1 MLSLLNTTFTNAVR
15 KGFSLVSSLLNKLKQ
30 RVAADGGTFENE
42 ACTKAILND
51 LNNKELLS
59 KATLLTTATAYNF
72 RKIYSI
78 KPSGLG
84 DELVTN
90 GDFATNLSGW
100 ALQNVD
106 ASNTITWEPGGA
118 RVISVGVNISLR
130 QLGIL
135 EVGETYKL
143 TCDLAITTGRL
154 ALDSSTAGSTIQMVE
169 GFNEITFTASSTN
182 LIVKRFTGNDNC
194 LIDNISV
201 KEVGAGDFE
210 FNRGSLGTRVNSAG
224 YIDSTLANAQ
234 PRIDY
239 LNGCG
244 SILLEPAR
252 TNVQTRSEEFDNS
265 VWSKNRSSITPN
277 QITSPSGL
285 LNADEFVGVS
295 GSTSYIYDGISV
307 ASGSVYTIS
316 VFAKYID
323 ISEFKIVNF
332 QQNGEATF
340 NTQYGLV
347 VANSGTYTEPKI
359 ENYGNGWYRCSAK
372 FTATATGSVNY
383 GFFLNNAIG
392 KSVGIWGAQV
402 ELGSYPTSYI
412 PTTTA
417 AVTRNAETAFNSGNA
432 AIFNNTK
439 GVLMAEISALN
450 NDGLKRSISINDG
463 SSFNRFILRFGV
475 NDNTIEVVSASNNSA
490 LLLSSVTV
498 PSTLT
503 SNKVAIKWDSN
514 NYVFYVNG
522 IIETTKNDLIIPLV
536 LNNLDF
542 NDGNVGLNP
551 FYGNTKQVQYY
562 DSVLTDS
569 ELEAL
574 TSWASF
580 LDMAQGQSY
589 TIE

>member
-30 RVAADGGTFENE
+30 RVAAEGGTFENE

-51 LNNKELLS
+51 LNNNDLLS
-59 KATLLTTATAYNF
+59 KTTILTTATAYNF

-78 KPSGLG
+78 KPESSS
-84 DELVTN
+84 ELVTN

-100 ALQNVD
+100 TLQNVD
-106 ASNTITWEPGGA
+106 ASNTITWESNGA

-130 QLGIL
+130 QLNIL
-135 EVGETYKL
+135 TVGKTYKL
-143 TCDLAITTGRL
+143 TCDLAITNGRL
-154 ALDSSTAGSTIQMVE
+154 ALDGSTAGSTIQMVE

-182 LIVKRFTGNDNC
+182 FIVKRYTGNDNC

-244 SILLEPAR
+244 SFLLEPQR
-252 TNVQTRSEEFDNS
+252 TNIQIRSEEFSNS
-265 VWSKNRSSITPN
+265 SWQKNRSSITPN
-277 QITSPSGL
+277 DATSPSGL
-285 LNADEFVGVS
+285 LNADKFVGVS
-295 GSTSYIYDGISV
+295 GTTSYMYDGISV
-307 ASGSVYTIS
+307 TSGDVYTIS

-323 ISEFKIVNF
+323 ITEFKIVNF

-340 NTQYGLV
+340 NIQDGFV
-347 VANSGTYTEPKI
+347 VANSGTYTAPKI
-359 ENYGNGWYRCSAK
+359 ENYGNGWYRCSVK
-372 FTATATGSVNY
+372 FTANATGFFNY
-383 GFFLNNAIG
+383 GFFLSNAIG
-392 KSVGIWGAQV
+392 KSIHIWGAQF

-417 AVTRNAETAFNSGNA
+417 IVTRNAETAFNSGNA
-432 AIFNNTK
+432 AIFNDSE
-439 GVLMAEISALN
+439 GVLMVEMSDFN
-450 NDGLKRSISINDG
+450 NDSFRQLTISSGSSGNAISIMNTTTENQVVCFVNNGGVTQASISTILN
-463 SSFNRFILRFGV
+463 STHEFNKI
-475 NDNTIEVVSASNNSA
+475 
-490 LLLSSVTV
+490 
-498 PSTLT
+498 
-503 SNKVAIKWDSN
+503 AIKYKLNDFSV
-514 NYVFYVNG
+514 YING
-522 IIETTKNDLIIPLV
+522 FEIGVDTNGTLPTG
-536 LNNLDF
+536 LNTLNFDTGSGS
-542 NDGNVGLNP
+542 GNV
-551 FYGNTKQVQYY
+551 YGKIKQVQYY
-562 DSVLTDS
+562 DSALTDS

-574 TSWASF
+574 TSWSSF
-580 LDMAQGQSY
+580 LSLAQGQSY

>member
-51 LNNKELLS
+51 LNNNDLLS
-59 KATLLTTATAYNF
+59 KTTILTTATAYNF

-78 KPSGLG
+78 KPELSS
-84 DELVTN
+84 ELVTN

-100 ALQNVD
+100 TLQNVD
-106 ASNTITWEPGGA
+106 ASNTITWEPDGA
-118 RVISVGVNISLR
+118 RVISAGVNISLR
-130 QLGIL
+130 QNNIL
-135 EVGETYKL
+135 TVGKTYKL

-154 ALDSSTAGSTIQMVE
+154 ALDVSTAGSTIQMVE
-169 GFNEITFTASSTN
+169 GFNEITFTAGSTN
-182 LIVKRFTGNDNC
+182 FIVKRFTGNDNC

-201 KEVGAGDFE
+201 KEAGAGDFN
-210 FNRGSLGTRVNSAG
+210 FDRGSVGTRVNSAG

-234 PRIDY
+234 PRLDY

-244 SILLEPAR
+244 SLLLEPAR
-252 TNVQTRSEEFDNS
+252 TNLQMRSEEFDNS
-265 VWSKNRSSITPN
+265 VWAVVRSLITPN
-277 QITSPSGL
+277 QTTSPSGL
-285 LNADEFVGVS
+285 SNADKLEGVS
-295 GSTSYIYDGISV
+295 GTTGYVFDGISV

-383 GFFLNNAIG
+383 GFLLSNSVG
-392 KSVGIWGAQV
+392 KSVYIWGAQF

-412 PTTTA
+412 PTTNA
-417 AVTRNAETAFNSGNA
+417 AVTRNAETANNSGNA
-432 AIFNNTK
+432 TLFNDTE
-439 GVLMAEISALN
+439 GVLMAEISGLA
-450 NDGLKRSISINDG
+450 NDNSY
-463 SSFNRFILRFGV
+463 RFIGVSDGTQTNRVNIQFG
-475 NDNTIEVVSASNNSA
+475 NDNTLDGFVGGVGTFDSDANILNF
-490 LLLSSVTV
+490 
-498 PSTLT
+498 
-503 SNKVAIKWDSN
+503 NKAAIKYKSGDYAFW
-514 NYVFYVNG
+514 VNG
-522 IIETTKNDLIIPLV
+522 FEAEVNSSTSGTHSG
-536 LNNLDF
+536 LNSLSFDRS
-542 NDGNVGLNP
+542 GLNP
-551 FYGNTKQVQYY
+551 FYGKTKQVQYY

-574 TSWASF
+574 TSWSSF
-580 LDMAQGQSY
+580 LSLAQGQSY

>member
-30 RVAADGGTFENE
+30 RVAAEGGTFENE

-51 LNNKELLS
+51 LNNNDLLS
-59 KATLLTTATAYNF
+59 KTTILTTATAYNF

-78 KPSGLG
+78 KPESSS
-84 DELVTN
+84 ELVTN

-100 ALQNVD
+100 TLQNVD
-106 ASNTITWEPGGA
+106 ASNTITWESNGA

-130 QLGIL
+130 QLNIL
-135 EVGETYKL
+135 TVGKTYKL
-143 TCDLAITTGRL
+143 TCDLAITNGRL
-154 ALDSSTAGSTIQMVE
+154 ALDGSTAGSTIQMVE

-182 LIVKRFTGNDNC
+182 FIVKRYTGNDNC

-244 SILLEPAR
+244 SFLLEPQR
-252 TNVQTRSEEFDNS
+252 TNIQIRSEEFSNS
-265 VWSKNRSSITPN
+265 SWQKNRSSITPN
-277 QITSPSGL
+277 DATSPSGL
-285 LNADEFVGVS
+285 LNADKFVGVS
-295 GSTSYIYDGISV
+295 GTTSYMYDGISV
-307 ASGSVYTIS
+307 TSGDVYTIS

-323 ISEFKIVNF
+323 ITEFKIVNF

-340 NTQYGLV
+340 NIQDGLV

-359 ENYGNGWYRCSAK
+359 ENYGNGWYRCSVK
-372 FTATATGSVNY
+372 FTANATGFFNY

-392 KSVGIWGAQV
+392 KSIHIWGAQF

-417 AVTRNAETAFNSGNA
+417 IVTRNAETAFNSGNA
-432 AIFNNTK
+432 AIFNDSE
-439 GVLMAEISALN
+439 GVLMVEMSDFN
-450 NDGLKRSISINDG
+450 NDSFRQLTISSGSSGNAISIMNTTTENQVVCFVNNGGVTQASISTILN
-463 SSFNRFILRFGV
+463 STHEFNKI
-475 NDNTIEVVSASNNSA
+475 
-490 LLLSSVTV
+490 
-498 PSTLT
+498 
-503 SNKVAIKWDSN
+503 AIKYKLNDFSV
-514 NYVFYVNG
+514 YING
-522 IIETTKNDLIIPLV
+522 FEIGVDTNGTLPTG
-536 LNNLDF
+536 LNTLNFDTGSGS
-542 NDGNVGLNP
+542 GNV
-551 FYGNTKQVQYY
+551 YGKIKQVQYY
-562 DSVLTDS
+562 DSALTDS

-574 TSWASF
+574 TSWSSF
-580 LDMAQGQSY
+580 LSLAQGQSY

>member
-30 RVAADGGTFENE
+30 RVAAEGGTFENE

-51 LNNKELLS
+51 LNNNDLLS
-59 KATLLTTATAYNF
+59 KTTILTTATAYNF

-78 KPSGLG
+78 KPESSS
-84 DELVTN
+84 ELVTN

-100 ALQNVD
+100 TLQNVD
-106 ASNTITWEPGGA
+106 ASNTITWESNGA

-130 QLGIL
+130 QLNIL
-135 EVGETYKL
+135 TVGKTYKL
-143 TCDLAITTGRL
+143 TCDLAITNGRL
-154 ALDSSTAGSTIQMVE
+154 ALDGSTAGSTIQMVE

-182 LIVKRFTGNDNC
+182 FIVKRYTGNDNC

-244 SILLEPAR
+244 SFLLEPQR
-252 TNVQTRSEEFDNS
+252 TNIQIRSEEFSNS
-265 VWSKNRSSITPN
+265 SWQKNRSSITPN
-277 QITSPSGL
+277 DATSPSGL
-285 LNADEFVGVS
+285 LNADKFVGVS
-295 GSTSYIYDGISV
+295 GTTSYMYDGISV
-307 ASGSVYTIS
+307 TSGDVYTIS

-323 ISEFKIVNF
+323 ITEFKIVNF

-340 NTQYGLV
+340 NIQDGLV
-347 VANSGTYTEPKI
+347 VANSGTYTAPKI
-359 ENYGNGWYRCSAK
+359 ENYGNGWYRCSVK
-372 FTATATGSVNY
+372 FTANATGFFNY
-383 GFFLNNAIG
+383 GFFLSNAIG
-392 KSVGIWGAQV
+392 KSIHIWGAQF

-417 AVTRNAETAFNSGNA
+417 IVTRNAETAFNSGNA
-432 AIFNNTK
+432 AIFNDSE
-439 GVLMAEISALN
+439 GVLMVEMSKKEGNTSTSSLSL
-450 NDGLKRSISINDG
+450 NDGTISN
-463 SSFNRFILRFGV
+463 SVTLYYYQ
-475 NDNTIEVVSASNNSA
+475 SNK
-490 LLLSSVTV
+490 LYFDIFSSVTTV
-498 PSTLT
+498 TGFILNSTHEF
-503 SNKVAIKWDSN
+503 NKIAIKYKLNDFSVYIN
-514 NYVFYVNG
+514 GFEIGVNTNG
-522 IIETTKNDLIIPLV
+522 TLPTG
-536 LNNLDF
+536 LNTLNFDTGSGS
-542 NDGNVGLNP
+542 GNV
-551 FYGNTKQVQYY
+551 YGKIKQVQYY
-562 DSVLTDS
+562 DSALTDS

-574 TSWASF
+574 TSWSSF
-580 LDMAQGQSY
+580 LSLAQGQSY